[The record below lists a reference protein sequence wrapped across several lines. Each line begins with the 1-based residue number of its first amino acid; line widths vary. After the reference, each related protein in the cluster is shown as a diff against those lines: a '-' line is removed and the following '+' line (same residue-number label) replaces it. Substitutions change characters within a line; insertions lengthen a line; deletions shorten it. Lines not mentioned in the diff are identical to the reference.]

1 MNNSQRLPY
10 LLIAP
15 SVAFLALLFLWPLVE
30 TVLMAFITPQGA
42 GTTEYLRKMVGDLN
56 FGIALRNTLILVAI
70 IVPLQVCIAL
80 GLAMM
85 LQKVER
91 ARMTH
96 LYIWTIPLGISD
108 LAAGIV
114 WLAILTDRGYLN
126 SVLNLLGVLD
136 GPTAWLSI
144 RTPIALFLCVIVAEI
159 WRATAIVLVIL
170 VAGVQLIPKEYN
182 EAAEVFGASA
192 WQRFYKI
199 TLPLLKP
206 SLQSALILRTV
217 LAFEVFAVV
226 YALAG
231 RDLPVLVGEA
241 YNWQAQYQNT
251 HVASAYALFIL
262 LVSIGSTLIYLR
274 ALRVRR
280 ETLS

>member
-1 MNNSQRLPY
+1 MNHNPRLPY
-10 LLIAP
+10 LLVAP
-15 SVAFLALLFLWPLVE
+15 SVAFLVLLFLWPLAE
-30 TVLMAFITPQGA
+30 TVLMAFVTPQGA
-42 GTTEYLRKMVGDLN
+42 GTTEYLRKMAGDLN
-56 FGIALRNTLILVAI
+56 FALALRNTLILVAI

-91 ARMTH
+91 GRMTH

-182 EAAEVFGASA
+182 EAAEVFGAGA
-192 WQRFYKI
+192 WQRFFKI

-262 LVSIGSTLIYLR
+262 LVSIGSTLFYLR

>member
-1 MNNSQRLPY
+1 MSAERTPY

-15 SVAFLALLFLWPLVE
+15 SVVFLLVLFMWPLAE
-30 TVLMAFITPQGA
+30 TALMAFRTPEGNWTGQFIS
-42 GTTEYLRKMVGDLN
+42 KMVGDLN
-56 FGIALRNTLILVAI
+56 FAVALKNTLILVAI
-70 IVPLQVCIAL
+70 VVPLQMVVAL
-80 GLAMM
+80 SMAMM
-85 LQKVER
+85 LQNIDR
-91 ARMTH
+91 GRMAL
-96 LYIWTIPLGISD
+96 LYIWTIPLGVSD
-108 LAAGIV
+108 LAAGLA
-114 WLAILTDRGYLN
+114 WLAIFNDRGYFN
-126 SVLNLLGVLD
+126 TLLASLGFIS
-136 GPTAWLSI
+136 GPTSWLSYNN
-144 RTPIALFLCVIVAEI
+144 PVALFVCVIIAEI

-182 EAAEVFGASA
+182 EAAEVFGADA
-192 WQRFYKI
+192 WTRFRKI

-241 YNWQAQYQNT
+241 YNWQGAYQNT

-262 LVSIGSTLIYLR
+262 LISIGTTLVYLT
-274 ALRVRR
+274 LLKVRR